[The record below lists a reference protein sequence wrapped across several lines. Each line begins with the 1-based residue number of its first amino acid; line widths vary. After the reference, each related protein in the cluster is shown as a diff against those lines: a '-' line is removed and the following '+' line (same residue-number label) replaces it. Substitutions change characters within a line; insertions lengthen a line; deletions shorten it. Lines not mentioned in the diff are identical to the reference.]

1 MFRDIFDENCRN
13 ESLLHIKSKIKDIS
27 LSAFILCN
35 KIVDGF
41 EDLSEEKYGAF
52 IQLRHY
58 KNMISQ
64 KAEKGNVVVILDQ
77 HIYGRVAIRY

>member
-1 MFRDIFDENCRN
+1 MFRYIFDGNGRN
-13 ESLLHIKSKIKDIS
+13 ESILHIQSKIKDIS

-41 EDLSEEKYGAF
+41 EDLSEEEYWAF

-64 KAEKGNVVVILDQ
+64 KSEKGNVVVILDQ
-77 HIYGRVAIRY
+77 HIYGKVAVRY